1 MTINSTTRKTNVLV
15 GNGNTATYPFA
26 FKVFTDADVVVK
38 KLEVSTSIE
47 TILTL
52 GANNDYTVTLNEDQN
67 GNPGGS
73 ITLKSGGNDFNLPN
87 GFQIVITSAVE
98 PLQGTDLTNQ
108 GGFFPEVINDALDK
122 ATILHQQQQDEIDRS
137 IKFSLTNTIGNLEIN
152 ENVDARKNR
161 VLGFDALGEL
171 EILKELGTYRGNWA
185 AGVDYVVRDL
195 VKDTST
201 NNIFFCNTAHT
212 SSGSQPLTTNTN
224 SANWDLIVDAE
235 SATISANNAAAS
247 ATASANSA
255 SASASSA
262 SAAATSEANAA
273 SSAATSTSQAAQ
285 ANTSRL
291 AAQAAQT
298 AAEVALDTFDD
309 RYLGAKSSDPTVDND
324 GNMLIDGALYFNT
337 TDNVTKVYDLG
348 NTVWRL
354 LKLSANDQAKINT
367 VEANIS
373 NVNTVANSI
382 GDVNTVAA
390 DIAKVIKVADDLNET
405 VSEIEVAASDLQE
418 TTSEIDTVANS
429 ITNVDA
435 VGNNISNVNT
445 VAGISTDVT
454 DVANIKDDVTAVAN
468 NNANVTT
475 VAGEISNVNAVG
487 SNITN
492 VAAAGANVVDIN
504 NFADIYQISPNPPST
519 RADGSSLQDGDI
531 WFNNSDDNLRAW
543 NGTAWATFTP
553 SQSVLDDISIVS
565 GAITFAEDLGLI
577 TDPVTTGSS
586 NGSLDIVA
594 DVLEDEITLVTTVI
608 SSGGNKYVID
618 GDTSNPAKELILYK
632 GWTYTFDQSD
642 NSNQNHPLVFKT
654 DSGSYTTDVIVTG
667 TAGQAGA
674 KVQIKIP
681 ETQPTGN
688 FRYYC
693 SIHGNA
699 MGNLITVKDDPLK
712 TVSDNISSIVQV
724 ATGNTNVNQ
733 VASNA
738 TNINAVAAKITEIG
752 RLGTAD
758 AVADMNT
765 LATTDIVSDMDTLA
779 DISSDIT
786 TVANNDTNI
795 TAVANN
801 SSNIN
806 SAVANASNI
815 NAVVSAATNINSL
828 ANNESNINAAV
839 ANAANINTVANNI
852 ANVNNVGGDI
862 ANVNSVAGNATN
874 INAVNNNETNIN
886 AVNANKTNIDTVAGN
901 NSNITSVANNESNIN
916 AVVNNAT
923 NINTVAGI
931 SSDVTTVAGIS
942 SDVSS
947 VVNNE
952 SNINSAVA
960 NASNINSAVANASNI
975 NTVSG
980 INQNVTSVAN
990 NNADVTTVANSIT
1003 NVNTVSSNITN
1014 VNTVASNVTDVNN
1027 FANRYRISGSAP
1039 TSDNDVGDLYFD
1051 TTSNELR
1058 IYNGSTWQGGVTASG
1073 NFAGLGANT
1082 FTGDQTINANI
1093 VVSGTVDGK
1102 DISALGITG
1111 TTLDNGVTATTQSA
1125 GDNSTKV
1132 ATTAYTDTAISNL
1145 VDSSPSALNTL
1156 NQLAAAI
1163 NDDANFSTTIT
1174 NSIATK
1180 MPKAGGNFTGD
1191 VGTKTLSPA
1200 GGITNADLGTS
1211 SNTYRNG
1218 YFTTLYG
1225 DGSNV
1230 TNLNA
1235 SNISS
1240 GTIPAARVGD
1250 ISGNAASADTVD
1262 VAGEGTVNATRY
1274 LVFTD
1279 DNGSAKTLGLDGD
1292 LSYNPNS
1299 NTLSAGTF
1307 SGSGASLTNLN
1318 ANNISSGTISASRI
1332 PTLNQNTTGTSGGFT
1347 AGNASNLN
1355 TGTISDARLPA
1366 TITSNIT
1373 GSSASCTGN
1382 AASASNAALLD
1393 NLDSSQFLRSDAS
1406 DETTGTLTT
1415 RDIVI
1420 SANYHLQRSNHH
1432 SGHLEGSYNNVGGN
1446 GTKTNPI
1453 YTIGSSY
1460 NPNDATLGNMYGVG
1474 YTTAGASFINL
1485 TGANDWGMYV
1495 AADGDARVW
1504 LDGSNGV
1511 ITSSGNHYAGG
1522 NRVLTTADEGSGN
1535 GLDADTLD
1543 GQQSSKFYR
1552 ETSSRSATVGAGWVT
1567 VAENTSGRRH
1577 GEIFVSDADSGD
1589 HAFIRID
1596 WMRSYADSVVT
1607 VLNCGG
1613 HAHRITGVRVLRDN
1627 DITYGNKKLQIYV
1640 TANSNYRV
1648 SIKALQSQDNWTEH
1662 SPVTPVVQSSIS
1674 GYSVQQTSMDEVHT
1688 YPLSSNRGIFAGA
1701 NGIKTSGNVT
1711 AAGNVTAYSDARLKT
1726 NVNTIDNALDIVDQL
1741 RGVSFDWKE
1750 SGEHSIGVIAQE
1762 VEKVL
1767 PELVLTQ
1774 EVSTTEHL
1782 EPKEVKSV
1790 DYGKMVGVLI
1800 NAIKELN
1807 AKIEILEGK
1816 N

>member
-47 TILTL
+47 TTLTL
-52 GANNDYTVTLNEDQN
+52 GANNDYIVTLNDDQN
-67 GNPGGS
+67 SNPGGS
-73 ITLKSGGNDFNLPN
+73 ITLKSGGNNQNLAS
-87 GFQIVITSAVE
+87 GFQLVITSAVQ

-122 ATILHQQQQDEIDRS
+122 AIVLHQQQQDELDRS

-152 ENVDARKNR
+152 ENADARKNR
-161 VLGFDALGEL
+161 VLGFDNLGEF

-298 AAEVALDTFDD
+298 AAETALDTFDD

-324 GNMLIDGALYFNT
+324 GNTLIDGALYFNT

-367 VEANIS
+367 VEASLS

-382 GDVNTVAA
+382 GNVNTVAA

-418 TTSEIDTVANS
+418 TTSEIDTVANA

-435 VGNNISNVNT
+435 VGNNIANVNT

-454 DVANIKDDVTAVAN
+454 NVANIKDDVTAVAN
-468 NNANVTT
+468 INANVTT

-504 NFADIYQISPNPPST
+504 NFADIYQISANPPST

-724 ATGNTNVNQ
+724 ATGNTNVVQ

-806 SAVANASNI
+806 SAVSNAANI

-839 ANAANINTVANNI
+839 ANAVNINAVANNI
-852 ANVNNVGGDI
+852 GNVNNVGGDI
-862 ANVNSVAGNATN
+862 ANVNSVAGNAT
-874 INAVNNNETNIN
+874 
-886 AVNANKTNIDTVAGN
+886 
-901 NSNITSVANNESNIN
+901 NIN

-947 VVNNE
+947 VVNNQT
-952 SNINSAVA
+952 NINSAVA

-975 NTVSG
+975 SSAASNASNINTVAG
-980 INQNVTSVAN
+980 
-990 NNADVTTVANSIT
+990 NNANITTVAGANSNIST
-1003 NVNTVSSNITN
+1003 VAGSIANVNTA
-1014 VNTVASNVTDVNN
+1014 ASNVTDINT
-1027 FANRYRISGSAP
+1027 FATRYRIASSAP
-1039 TSDNDVGDLYFD
+1039 TTNNDEGDLYFD
-1051 TTSNELR
+1051 TTSDELR
-1058 IYNGSTWQGGVTASG
+1058 VYNGTSWQGGVTATG
-1073 NFAGLGANT
+1073 NLAGLGANT
-1082 FTGDQTINANI
+1082 FTGDQTVNANI

-1132 ATTAYTDTAISNL
+1132 ATTAYTDAAITNL

-1156 NQLAAAI
+1156 NELASALG
-1163 NDDANFSTTIT
+1163 DDANFSTTVT
-1174 NSIATK
+1174 NSLGTK
-1180 MPKAGGNFTGD
+1180 LPKAGGQMTGNITFSGSQTVD
-1191 VGTKTLSPA
+1191 GRDLSADGAKLDGIAA
-1200 GGITNADLGTS
+1200 GAT
-1211 SNTYRNG
+1211 
-1218 YFTTLYG
+1218 
-1225 DGSNV
+1225 NV
-1230 TNLNA
+1230 TNTSQLTNGA
-1235 SNISS
+1235 GFITSS
-1240 GTIPAARVGD
+1240 D
-1250 ISGNAASADTVD
+1250 NISGNAATSTKLATARTIAGVSFDGTSNISLNNSNITNGAGYITSAD
-1262 VAGEGTVNATRY
+1262 GGNAAT
-1274 LVFTD
+1274 
-1279 DNGSAKTLGLDGD
+1279 LDGID
-1292 LSYNPNS
+1292 SSQFLRSD
-1299 NTLSAGTF
+1299 
-1307 SGSGASLTNLN
+1307 
-1318 ANNISSGTISASRI
+1318 ANDT
-1332 PTLNQNTTGTSGGFT
+1332 TSGGLTLSQDATDVFNFSANSSNNNRGLSFNQRTALSASNTDGWLRINNAQEFTNGVYT
-1347 AGNASNLN
+1347 AGLFRADGGFDVD
-1355 TGTISDARLPA
+1355 GTTVIDGSA
-1366 TITSNIT
+1366 NII
-1373 GSSASCTGN
+1373 GSRVSGTVG
-1382 AASASNAALLD
+1382 NAALLD
-1393 NLDSSQFLRSDAS
+1393 NLDSSQFLRSDQQDS
-1406 DETTGTLTT
+1406 
-1415 RDIVI
+1415 I
-1420 SANYHLQRSNHH
+1420 SGQLN
-1432 SGHLEGSYNNVGGN
+1432 
-1446 GTKTNPI
+1446 I
-1453 YTIGSSY
+1453 
-1460 NPNDATLGNMYGVG
+1460 
-1474 YTTAGASFINL
+1474 
-1485 TGANDWGMYV
+1485 
-1495 AADGDARVW
+1495 DG
-1504 LDGSNGV
+1504 
-1511 ITSSGNHYAGG
+1511 
-1522 NRVLTTADEGSGN
+1522 GSGN
-1535 GLDADTLD
+1535 GTNDGTLYVTSTSNND
-1543 GQQSSKFYR
+1543 WGLIVNKYNGSANEYGQEIR
-1552 ETSSRSATVGAGWVT
+1552 VG
-1567 VAENTSGRRH
+1567 SG
-1577 GEIFVSDADSGD
+1577 A
-1589 HAFIRID
+1589 
-1596 WMRSYADSVVT
+1596 SYAFSI
-1607 VLNCGG
+1607 LGNGSRNF
-1613 HAHRITGVRVLRDN
+1613 RIN
-1627 DITYGNKKLQIYV
+1627 GNGDTTQNGAV
-1640 TANSNYRV
+1640 TANAFYGNGANLTSVNADQVDGYHASSIMVKTGTGGNHYR
-1648 SIKALQSQDNWTEH
+1648 ADNWLEFTSGQGLYYPNNH
-1662 SPVTPVVQSSIS
+1662 SYHVYLQNQ
-1674 GYSVQQTSMDEVHT
+1674 YLH
-1688 YPLSSNRGIFAGA
+1688 LRNNSNS
-1701 NGIKTSGNVT
+1701 NGIYLSTNNGILRGYVYVNNNNEIGFLNTTANWAFRCDNSGNVT
-1711 AAGNVTAYSDARLKT
+1711 ATGNVTAYSDARLKT

-1750 SGEHSIGVIAQE
+1750 SGKHSIGVIAQE

-1767 PELVLTQ
+1767 PEVVLTQ
-1774 EVSTTEHL
+1774 EVSDPANP